1 MDSPTGRTGVLVLC
15 PGVLCVT
22 LASILIMRFKA
33 VLGTLLVA
41 SMFVTASPALAVTG
55 QIGNWRLPTGVWRN
69 PNADM
74 KIGQILQNSGIS
86 VVCEKY
92 TGVVGDGWW
101 YLVEGS
107 PSWPGGWIVR
117 GDVARVDGV
126 VPNCDAPP
134 ATAAP
139 TQPPATTPAT
149 TQPPAGPRTGN
160 WPAPTGV
167 WQNPNADV
175 RVGQVPQNSS
185 VSIVCQRY
193 TGVVG
198 NGWWYL
204 LSAGPSWP
212 GGWVV
217 AGDVINVG
225 SVSTCTPPTQPPATT
240 PATTQPP
247 AGPRTGNWPAPTG
260 VWQNPNA
267 DVRVGQVPQNS
278 SVSIVCQRYTGV
290 VGNGWWYLL
299 SAGPSWPAGWV
310 VATDVISVGS
320 VSTCEAEGGGG
331 AGVSPPPQQGSET
344 CSYKDGGNGSLI
356 SATKGSKFKDS
367 YGITYLVGSDCS
379 LTQVGDA
386 PPTKATAGAAALSGP
401 SWPGFSGSCRSDPSH
416 KYIAGVEVSFE
427 NRGWMVRVWPT
438 RSTRN
443 LRESATSL
451 VVSLLYDC
459 GLGQLSQGT
468 WDALRQQ
475 VRCHARW
482 QGEKPV
488 RLGGDDWGLESWR
501 PVIDESWISSVVKV
515 KVHKCNWDSKG
526 NHAP

>member
-134 ATAAP
+134 ATAA
-139 TQPPATTPAT
+139 
-149 TQPPAGPRTGN
+149 
-160 WPAPTGV
+160 
-167 WQNPNADV
+167 
-175 RVGQVPQNSS
+175 
-185 VSIVCQRY
+185 
-193 TGVVG
+193 
-198 NGWWYL
+198 
-204 LSAGPSWP
+204 
-212 GGWVV
+212 
-217 AGDVINVG
+217 
-225 SVSTCTPPTQPPATT
+225 PTQPPATT